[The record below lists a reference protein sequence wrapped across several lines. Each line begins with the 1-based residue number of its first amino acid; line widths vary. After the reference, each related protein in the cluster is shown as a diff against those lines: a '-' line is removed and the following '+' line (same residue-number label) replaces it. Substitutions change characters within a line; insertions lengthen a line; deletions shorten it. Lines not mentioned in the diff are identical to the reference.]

1 VRIELYIN
9 SDEFAIKGNPDNQ
22 YGFVM
27 KHYARAGTRGN
38 ADLTPME
45 QPFVE
50 TPEEI
55 VTLRNMLEKIASQ
68 YKFDMIVYDR
78 TRIRDTIIAFFK
90 GIRRTPTVRI
100 GKHKFTGNITEDQIL
115 KAIKS

>member
-1 VRIELYIN
+1 
-9 SDEFAIKGNPDNQ
+9 
-22 YGFVM
+22 
-27 KHYARAGTRGN
+27 
-38 ADLTPME
+38 
-45 QPFVE
+45 
-50 TPEEI
+50 
-55 VTLRNMLEKIASQ
+55 
-68 YKFDMIVYDR
+68 VYDR